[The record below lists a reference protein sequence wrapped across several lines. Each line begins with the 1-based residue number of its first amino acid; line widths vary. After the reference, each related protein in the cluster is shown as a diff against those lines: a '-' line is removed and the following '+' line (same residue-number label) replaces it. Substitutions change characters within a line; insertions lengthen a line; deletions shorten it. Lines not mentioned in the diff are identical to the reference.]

1 MIIFFRYSYLAMD
14 DSNSATFKSKK
25 VLTLV
30 YLLDN
35 DNILL
40 GLKKLGFGEGKVR
53 IYEIISDI
61 KGNSMRVPIN

>member
-1 MIIFFRYSYLAMD
+1 MFFRYCYLAMD
-14 DSNSATFKSKK
+14 DLNPATIKSKK

-40 GLKKLGFGEGKVR
+40 GLKKRGFGEGKVR

-61 KGNSMRVPIN
+61 KGEIMRTPIN